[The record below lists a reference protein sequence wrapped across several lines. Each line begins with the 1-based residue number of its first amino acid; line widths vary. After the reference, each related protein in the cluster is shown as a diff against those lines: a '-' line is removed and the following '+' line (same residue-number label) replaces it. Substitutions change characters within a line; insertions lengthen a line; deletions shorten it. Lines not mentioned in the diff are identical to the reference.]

1 MHNHRFVRH
10 GDASIV
16 KAARNARGIVKCAAE
31 GCTDT
36 YRTKGYCDKHY
47 AKFRKYGDPLVS
59 KITGRYLNKKGYAFV
74 PDPSGELHTIA
85 EHRLVMQQH
94 LGRKLTRNENVHH
107 INGDRQ
113 DNRIENLEL
122 WNTSQPSGQRV
133 EDKVRF
139 AVEILKQYAPDKLTD
154 WEVINYDN

>member
-10 GDASIV
+10 GDVNIV
-16 KAARNARGIVKCAAE
+16 KVVRGISHCAVE
-31 GCTDT
+31 GCP
-36 YRTKGYCDKHY
+36 YPYQSKGYCDRHY

-74 PDPSGELHTIA
+74 PDPSGELHTMA

-94 LGRKLTRNENVHH
+94 LGRKLTSNENVHH
-107 INGDRQ
+107 INGVRD
-113 DNRIENLEL
+113 DNRLENLEL

-133 EDKVRF
+133 EDKVKF
-139 AVEILKQYAPDKLTD
+139 AIEILKQYAPDKLTD
-154 WEVINYDN
+154 WEAINYDN